1 MRVRKL
7 IDKEKQI
14 EICKKAIDT
23 YGEHSQMIKCI
34 EECSELQRAI
44 SRTIL
49 DQPIGTLQPC
59 DNFNEELADVEIML
73 QQMKS
78 TSYFNEKLF
87 DYWKERK
94 LKKLEGNVW

>member
-1 MRVRKL
+1 MINKETEKL
-7 IDKEKQI
+7 
-14 EICKKAIDT
+14 ICKKAVDN
-23 YGEHSQMIKCI
+23 YGEHSQMIKCV

-49 DQPIGTLQPC
+49 DQPIGNVKPK

-78 TSYFNEKLF
+78 TSYFDKNLFEFFKEEKL
-87 DYWKERK
+87 KR
-94 LKKLEGNVW
+94 LEGVVW